1 MKLLFKARGS
11 NSFGLLLI
19 RLTIGWT
26 FLIAGA
32 HKVVDVE
39 SFIGYVKSLEV
50 MPDNLAFVLGFIL
63 PFAEVLFGAF
73 YIIGIFTPLTSLSI
87 SVMIISFIINN
98 PRGSIVNEPYAIPT
112 IVFYFI
118 MLAATI
124 TTLFGGAGVVSF
136 DALFDRKKD
145 SRKKE
150 LPEPVPQP
158 VSPPAG
164 IEINTDNLAKDES
177 VNDNKA

>member
-11 NSFGLLLI
+11 DSFGLLLI

-32 HKVVDVE
+32 YKVLDVE
-39 SFIGYVKSLEV
+39 TFISYVKSLEV
-50 MPDNLAFVLGFIL
+50 MSDNLAFVLGFIL

-73 YIIGIFTPLTSLSI
+73 YIIGIFTPLTSLSL

-98 PRGSIVNEPYAIPT
+98 PKGSIVNEPYAIPT

-118 MLAATI
+118 MLAATV
-124 TTLFGGAGVVSF
+124 TTLFSGAGIVSF
-136 DALFDRKKD
+136 DAIFDRKKAN
-145 SRKKE
+145 KE
-150 LPEPVPQP
+150 KEEPVIVPPP

-164 IEINTDNLAKDES
+164 IEDIKTDNIAKDES
-177 VNDNKA
+177 VRDA

>member
-32 HKVVDVE
+32 YKVVDVE
-39 SFIGYVKSLEV
+39 SFIIYVKSLGV
-50 MPDNLAFVLGFIL
+50 MPDNLAFVLGFVL
-63 PFAEVLFGAF
+63 PFAEVLFGAL
-73 YIIGIFTPLTSLSI
+73 YIIGIFTPLTSLSL

-98 PRGSIVNEPYAIPT
+98 PKGSMVNEPYAIPT

-124 TTLFGGAGVVSF
+124 TTLFSGAGIVSF

-145 SRKKE
+145 KKQKS
-150 LPEPVPQP
+150 EPVIIPPP
-158 VSPPAG
+158 VSPPGG
-164 IEINTDNLAKDES
+164 IEDIKTDNIAKDES
-177 VNDNKA
+177 VHNP